1 MAPGKRTLSSGQTF
15 LMKFVFPTLWI
26 SGFGLGTALIWF
38 GPLEGGPAD
47 PPGLKYEF
55 LAAWLAGTAFL
66 LCLCVP
72 LKRVSADTSAIHV
85 SNYRREIAIPF
96 ELIERVTSMPWI
108 SPPTITVHLRAE
120 SEFGR
125 RIKFMPK
132 LDLRIWRTHPAA
144 VELREL
150 AATARK
156 RGNQ

>member
-1 MAPGKRTLSSGQTF
+1 
-15 LMKFVFPTLWI
+15 MKFVFPTLWI
-26 SGFGLGTALIWF
+26 SGFGLGTALLWF
-38 GPLEGGPAD
+38 DAFQGGTPD
-47 PPGLKYEF
+47 PPQLKYEF

-66 LCLCVP
+66 LWLCIP

-85 SNYRREIAIPF
+85 SNYRREIVIPF

-125 RIKFMPK
+125 RIKFIPK
-132 LDLRIWRTHPAA
+132 LDLRIWRAHPAV

-156 RGNQ
+156 GGTQ